1 MMKTDGEA
9 GTDHARHA
17 ENLGFALGYSRRPQT
32 EKKFLKIAAQLAS
45 FFPSADSDV
54 PLLPYNHMSRRLQ
67 SSLKVGIQSTYVCR
81 SCRAKL
87 FSADN
92 RRLVVQ
98 KRWITRNHIRKIQEA
113 EEDWSLRAD
122 AIATGKK
129 QSMLSLLEERGY
141 VNQIIGYLTS
151 TSPMPTT
158 KLTITVVETSLTS
171 SSPRNES
178 VCTVE

>member
-1 MMKTDGEA
+1 MKLRPKRGQVTPTYREPS
-9 GTDHARHA
+9 
-17 ENLGFALGYSRRPQT
+17 GFTLGYSRRAQT

-45 FFPSADSDV
+45 FLPADSNV
-54 PLLPYNHMSRRLQ
+54 PLLLYNHMSRRLQ

-92 RRLVVQ
+92 QRLVVQ
-98 KRWITRNHIRKIQEA
+98 KRWITRNHIRRIQEA

-122 AIATGKK
+122 AIVAGKK

-151 TSPMPTT
+151 TSPIP
-158 KLTITVVETSLTS
+158 L
-171 SSPRNES
+171 RN
-178 VCTVE
+178 

>member
-1 MMKTDGEA
+1 MMKTEA
-9 GTDHARHA
+9 EARDR
-17 ENLGFALGYSRRPQT
+17 SRPTCREPRVYARVLPSAQT

-45 FFPSADSDV
+45 FLPSADSDV

-151 TSPMPTT
+151 TSPMP
-158 KLTITVVETSLTS
+158 L
-171 SSPRNES
+171 RN
-178 VCTVE
+178 